1 MLDLRLY
8 LVTDTVMTQRHGL
21 HATIRAAVA
30 GGATVVQLRDPDAS
44 DVEFVGLGRLAA
56 AALRGT
62 DVPLIL
68 NDRVHLV
75 AEVGAQGAHV
85 GPSDLDPEQ
94 ARGILGPT
102 AYLGMSCSTLD
113 DVARAC
119 ALPAGTVDYLAV
131 SPVWATDSKP
141 GHAQPVG
148 PEGLRD
154 MVAASCL
161 PTVAIGGIDAS
172 RALLVRRAGADGIAV
187 VSAVCA
193 APDPEEATRELRAA
207 WDAATSGPVSS

>member
-102 AYLGMSCSTLD
+102 AYLGCRAAPSTTW
-113 DVARAC
+113 RG
-119 ALPAGTVDYLAV
+119 PA
-131 SPVWATDSKP
+131 
-141 GHAQPVG
+141 H
-148 PEGLRD
+148 
-154 MVAASCL
+154 C
-161 PTVAIGGIDAS
+161 
-172 RALLVRRAGADGIAV
+172 RRAPWTTWR
-187 VSAVCA
+187 SA
-193 APDPEEATRELRAA
+193 R
-207 WDAATSGPVSS
+207 SG